1 MGPKL
6 DISAS
11 KIYNINEEYRGN
23 WHKANALLILWK
35 QQEGSNAT
43 VGHLA
48 DVLEKIGRRSIA
60 EKLLGKLLITLSIY
74 TESTYYRT
82 VLVRLL
88 YITLAFFRAL

>member
-11 KIYNINEEYRGN
+11 KIYNINEECRGN

-60 EKLLGKLLITLSIY
+60 EKLLGM
-74 TESTYYRT
+74 
-82 VLVRLL
+82 
-88 YITLAFFRAL
+88 